1 MPFVLSED
9 REKKLSEIL
18 THYPTKMAACIPL
31 LHLCQE
37 QNGWINDEIVEF
49 VSTRLDV
56 PPAHVKGVVTF
67 YSLFNQHPV
76 GKHQVWVCRTLPC
89 ALRGSA
95 TILSHLEKRLGVHPG
110 ETTKDGVFTLR
121 TAECLASCGTSPMMQ
136 IDKEYY
142 ENLTTERVD
151 EILDALRD
159 GKTPPVA
166 SAPKAKG

>member
-1 MPFVLSED
+1 M
-9 REKKLSEIL
+9 
-18 THYPTKMAACIPL
+18 
-31 LHLCQE
+31 
-37 QNGWINDEIVEF
+37 
-49 VSTRLDV
+49 
-56 PPAHVKGVVTF
+56 
-67 YSLFNQHPV
+67 
-76 GKHQVWVCRTLPC
+76 CRTLPC

-159 GKTPPVA
+159 GKTPPVV
-166 SAPKAKG
+166 SAAKAKG